1 MDGARASWRF
11 GLVLQPGFGLMGL
24 AGVLETLQA
33 ANRLLEQPL
42 YDTVLLARSGGAVCS
57 AEGVPVLA
65 HAMGQAGWLDAVLV
79 HAEGP
84 WHGEPD
90 QAASQL
96 QWLRQRAAQ
105 GCLMGGVGTGAA
117 WLAEAGLLRGHRAT
131 AQWPHGAVLA
141 ERHPELVVSQQL
153 YELDE
158 QRMSCAGHQAS
169 QDLLIAWL
177 IQRHGE
183 RLGPALLAALGR
195 ERLRPREERQRLP
208 LAAPLGGGS
217 AKLAEAVALMEANL
231 GEPLP
236 TEEIARLV
244 GVSRRQLERL
254 FKQHLDALPSRWYL
268 ELRLDRARDML
279 RQTHQSILQI
289 ALSCG
294 FASGPHFS
302 NAYRARYG
310 HTPREERSPQAV
322 AWRAAQSGVSLAPA
336 APAAD
341 EAPLSPLGSPDEQNR
356 EIPAR

>member
-1 MDGARASWRF
+1 
-11 GLVLQPGFGLMGL
+11 
-24 AGVLETLQA
+24 
-33 ANRLLEQPL
+33 
-42 YDTVLLARSGGAVCS
+42 
-57 AEGVPVLA
+57 
-65 HAMGQAGWLDAVLV
+65 
-79 HAEGP
+79 
-84 WHGEPD
+84 
-90 QAASQL
+90 
-96 QWLRQRAAQ
+96 
-105 GCLMGGVGTGAA
+105 MGGVGTGAA

-158 QRMSCAGHQAS
+158 QRMSCASHQAS

-244 GVSRRQLERL
+244 GSRAGSSSACSSSTWMRCPRAGTWSCAWTGRATCCARPTSPSCRSRCPAASPPARISPTPTGPATATPRARSAARRPWPGGPPRPGCRWHRPRL
-254 FKQHLDALPSRWYL
+254 RRPALCPSR
-268 ELRLDRARDML
+268 ESR
-279 RQTHQSILQI
+279 
-289 ALSCG
+289 
-294 FASGPHFS
+294 
-302 NAYRARYG
+302 
-310 HTPREERSPQAV
+310 
-322 AWRAAQSGVSLAPA
+322 
-336 APAAD
+336 
-341 EAPLSPLGSPDEQNR
+341 
-356 EIPAR
+356 

>member
-117 WLAEAGLLRGHRAT
+117 WLAEAGLLQGHRAT
-131 AQWPHGAVLA
+131 LDWPQLAVLQERGHGTAHGALLTQ
-141 ERHPELVVSQQL
+141 HL
-153 YELDE
+153 YEIDRRRL
-158 QRMSCAGHQAS
+158 SCAGQQAS
-169 QDLLIAWL
+169 TDLFIAWL
-177 IQRHGE
+177 AQRHGE
-183 RLGPALLAALGR
+183 RLAQELLSLLGL
-195 ERLRPREERQRLP
+195 EWLRGADERQRQP
-208 LAAPLGGGS
+208 LAQRVQGGS

-231 GEPLP
+231 AEPLSS
-236 TEEIARLV
+236 EDIASLV

-254 FKQHLDALPSRWYL
+254 FKQHLDALPARWYL
-268 ELRLDRARDML
+268 ALRLDHARRML
-279 RQTHQSILQI
+279 RQTSQSVLQI
-289 ALSCG
+289 GLSCG
-294 FASGPHFS
+294 FASASHFS
-302 NAYRARYG
+302 NAYKTRYG
-310 HTPREERSPQAV
+310 LTPREERSRHA
-322 AWRAAQSGVSLAPA
+322 AARRAGALRTETTDHEP
-336 APAAD
+336 
-341 EAPLSPLGSPDEQNR
+341 
-356 EIPAR
+356 